1 MKILFHCDEF
11 MPSNAPCAK
20 RMGVIASHLAKE
32 GHKITVLTSSLNK
45 KYGEY
50 KPPEGVRVKYA
61 PSIPMVKKNTVFR
74 LLNNL
79 SFAATSFFA
88 SLTAGKADVIVTTS
102 PPLLLSI
109 SGYLISKVKKCK
121 LIFDIRDIWPDVAC
135 EIGELSEKSFIYR
148 AFKKIADFM
157 YRKSDAITTV
167 SPGKV
172 EKLKEKLGEKYA
184 DKIKYVGNGLDGE
197 FVLHSID
204 ENVKEKYGFDHRFT
218 CVYAGNIGKAYNF
231 DHVLNIADEVRDM
244 PVRFMFFGNGAAKN
258 ELIEKAR
265 KMELSN
271 ITFQDPV
278 PQHEVFTLLSSA
290 DLSIIPLR
298 SGEMLDTVPIK
309 LYEVLASGCPVLLGA
324 KGDAKNILDHS
335 GLGISVDP
343 EDEDG
348 FKKAFFEIYEKNYTK
363 AHREFAKTLMLKKY
377 SRQKFADVMHDTVNE
392 LAG

>member
-1 MKILFHCDEF
+1 
-11 MPSNAPCAK
+11 
-20 RMGVIASHLAKE
+20 
-32 GHKITVLTSSLNK
+32 
-45 KYGEY
+45 
-50 KPPEGVRVKYA
+50 
-61 PSIPMVKKNTVFR
+61 
-74 LLNNL
+74 
-79 SFAATSFFA
+79 
-88 SLTAGKADVIVTTS
+88 
-102 PPLLLSI
+102 
-109 SGYLISKVKKCK
+109 
-121 LIFDIRDIWPDVAC
+121 
-135 EIGELSEKSFIYR
+135 
-148 AFKKIADFM
+148 
-157 YRKSDAITTV
+157 
-167 SPGKV
+167 
-172 EKLKEKLGEKYA
+172 
-184 DKIKYVGNGLDGE
+184 
-197 FVLHSID
+197 
-204 ENVKEKYGFDHRFT
+204 
-218 CVYAGNIGKAYNF
+218 
-231 DHVLNIADEVRDM
+231 
-244 PVRFMFFGNGAAKN
+244 MFFGNGAAKN

-265 KMELSN
+265 KMVLSN

-377 SRQKFADVMHDTVNE
+377 SRQKFADVMHNTVNE